1 MLGVWLTP
9 SHRTSMPFLYS
20 LRLIVMGLEWR
31 RRVSEVKHTGRTQA
45 TGTFPSVTSSA
56 SALMSVTAS
65 TGIVSNCHG
74 LCSHRAPTGIV
85 SNCHGPCSDA
95 HHWRRFKLPWFMQ
108 WRTPLPSF
116 QTVMVHAVTRT
127 TDRMLWPHK
136 ALSEHGFD
144 WGGLVYVKFFF
155 RFTFR

>member
-1 MLGVWLTP
+1 MKECFLARLFSRIITGPVAHKNNRQTPKLQALVYEILRKCRKAMLGVWLTP

-108 WRTPLPSF
+108 
-116 QTVMVHAVTRT
+116 
-127 TDRMLWPHK
+127 
-136 ALSEHGFD
+136 
-144 WGGLVYVKFFF
+144 
-155 RFTFR
+155 